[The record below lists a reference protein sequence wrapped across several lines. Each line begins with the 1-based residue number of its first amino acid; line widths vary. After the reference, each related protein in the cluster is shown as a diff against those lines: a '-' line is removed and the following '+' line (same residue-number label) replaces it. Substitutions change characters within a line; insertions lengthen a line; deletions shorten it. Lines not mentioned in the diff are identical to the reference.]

1 MEEAMVAQARARI
14 APRMTRAAA
23 AAALGA
29 DLARLERALGAGPDA
44 DSGAG
49 EARTGSGLRE
59 DQAAAALSALSDGR
73 RVSVINA
80 PAGAGKTR
88 VMAEIAKAWREAG
101 LGPVI
106 GITASQ
112 SARNTLAAGGIES
125 YNSARFLGHLPGRRG
140 ARGPMPVSSG
150 TLFAVDEAS
159 MLGTPDLADLID
171 LAGQHGG
178 KVIVA
183 GDTEQLQ
190 AVNNGGGM
198 SLLADRLGYARLAEP
213 VRFHAA
219 WERAASLRLRD
230 GDATVLRE
238 YDQHGRIS
246 GGKPELVTETAAADY
261 TALAAG
267 DGDALLIAADHA
279 LRREL
284 SRRVRENLIRLGLID
299 DTRPAAIAGG
309 AAGRGD
315 LIMCTAND
323 HRVEAGE
330 PGRTLANGDLLRIDA
345 VTPDGLLV
353 RRAVG
358 ADRETG
364 RRRWTD
370 RQFLYADFKDAEL
383 GYAVTAHVAQ
393 GRTVR
398 TGLAVFTGSEDRQHA
413 YVALTRGTHQNTAY
427 VFTTPTKLADPA
439 PGARPAPELARYDRL
454 ISQNAD
460 PAPDPDD
467 PGTTSPVSVL
477 AEMIGSRDG
486 AAQSASQAW
495 SQALADADHLA
506 VLHAIWDAETT
517 PARQRRY
524 RALLESAL
532 SPGAGQHDSHKEQW
546 LHRTLRAA
554 ELAGLDPGEVLTRA
568 VAERD
573 LTGAR
578 DIPAV
583 IDARIRRRHG
593 DLVPRPAPSWSAQV
607 PQTDDPGRRRFLIQ
621 LAAAMDDRR
630 RRIGEHAAAS
640 TLPWAIA
647 ALGASPDDPAARLDW
662 QRKAAA
668 IGAYRELS
676 GHDHPD
682 DPIGPEPAT
691 GSPDLRAAW
700 HEARAALT
708 LDEAGDIRHLTDGQL
723 LNLRAARSGDARST
737 LPAVDQLRQA
747 RAAARDANLAALRA
761 HAEASAA
768 LRRGDHDT
776 AARQDTLAASYQA
789 MRDAYRARETELDTA
804 TADRQATERKKHD
817 HDSQPAVPATVLAET
832 SRQVE
837 EAAKRHRDLAARLT
851 DCHRLTIQAEGPA
864 HDISPAF
871 PLASAQRRTAIL
883 QPPKPEIPPSSWTL
897 ERVADR
903 DLDREAAD

>member
-1 MEEAMVAQARARI
+1 
-14 APRMTRAAA
+14 
-23 AAALGA
+23 
-29 DLARLERALGAGPDA
+29 
-44 DSGAG
+44 
-49 EARTGSGLRE
+49 
-59 DQAAAALSALSDGR
+59 
-73 RVSVINA
+73 
-80 PAGAGKTR
+80 
-88 VMAEIAKAWREAG
+88 
-101 LGPVI
+101 
-106 GITASQ
+106 
-112 SARNTLAAGGIES
+112 
-125 YNSARFLGHLPGRRG
+125 
-140 ARGPMPVSSG
+140 MPVSEG

-159 MLGTPDLADLID
+159 MMPGPDLADLIA
-171 LAGQHGG
+171 LAERHGG

-198 SLLADRLGYARLAEP
+198 SLLAGRLGYVRLAEP
-213 VRFHAA
+213 VRFRAA

-230 GDATVLRE
+230 GDGAVADE
-238 YDQHGRIS
+238 YDQHARIN
-246 GGKPELVTETAAADY
+246 GGDPELMIEAAAADY
-261 TALAAG
+261 TALAAS
-267 DGDALLIAADHA
+267 DTDALLIAADHA

-284 SRRVRENLIRLGLID
+284 SRRVRENLLRLGLVD
-299 DTRPAAIAGG
+299 GAQTVTIAGG
-309 AAGRGD
+309 AA
-315 LIMCTAND
+315 A
-323 HRVEAGE
+323 
-330 PGRTLANGDLLRIDA
+330 
-345 VTPDGLLV
+345 
-353 RRAVG
+353 
-358 ADRETG
+358 G
-364 RRRWTD
+364 RRRPDHVHPQRPPCRGRGAGADPGQRRPAPHRRHHHRGPPRPPRARRRPAKRAAPLDGPTVPVRALPGCRARLRGHRPRRPGPHRPGRPGRLH
-370 RQFLYADFKDAEL
+370 RQRGPPA
-383 GYAVTAHVAQ
+383 
-393 GRTVR
+393 R
-398 TGLAVFTGSEDRQHA
+398 
-413 YVALTRGTHQNTAY
+413 YVALTRGTDDNTAY
-427 VFTTPTKLADPA
+427 VFTTPTKLSDPA

-454 ISQNAD
+454 TAQAD
-460 PAPDPDD
+460 GPAPGDPDA
-467 PGTTSPVSVL
+467 PATTSAVGVL
-477 AEMIGSRDG
+477 AEMITGRDG

-495 SQALADADHLA
+495 RQALADADHLA
-506 VLHAIWDAETT
+506 VLHAIWTAETT
-517 PARQRRY
+517 PARERRY

-532 SPGAGQHDSHKEQW
+532 PPGTGQQDSHKEQW

-554 ELAGLDPGEVLTRA
+554 ELAGLDPGEVLARA

-593 DLVPRPAPSWSAQV
+593 DLAPLPAPSWSAQV

-647 ALGASPDDPAARLDW
+647 ALGAPPDDPAARLDW

-723 LNLRAARSGDARST
+723 LNLRAARPDDARAP
-737 LPAVDQLRQA
+737 LPAVGKLRQA
-747 RAAARDANLAALRA
+747 RAAARDANLAALRS

-768 LRRGDHDT
+768 RRRGEHDE
-776 AARQDTLAASYQA
+776 AARQETLAASYQA

-804 TADRQATERKKHD
+804 TRDLQATEREKGRRLRLAEAADAELRHRHPRQPWPSLPTAEPQPAPGRGHDHDGEREIPIDSGHSREHD
-817 HDSQPAVPATVLAET
+817 HDSQPPAPATDLAET

-837 EAAKRHRDLAARLT
+837 EAAKRHRDLAARLA
-851 DCHRLTIQAEGPA
+851 DPHRLTIPA
-864 HDISPAF
+864 AVPVRDISPDF
-871 PLASAQRRTAIL
+871 PLTSAQRRTAIL
-883 QPPKPEIPPSSWTL
+883 QPPKPEIPPSSWIL
-897 ERVADR
+897 ERVAGR
-903 DLDREAAD
+903 DLDPEATD